1 MLKLGDYHEKKSN
14 YILLAI
20 ITITM
25 VVFNFAFNIFNDA
38 FNERAETINL
48 SKTSKILEL
57 KFNEEKNFLD
67 LSNILRDLQKENIK
81 ISFPRSTEIFPPQIK
96 DGLNKP
102 MTPHVYVTNDAS
114 LFNYKIYKGRNITQ
128 EDILNKEKVV
138 LVSILHKD
146 LIYKKDEVDFIDID
160 GESYEVI

>member
-67 LSNILRDLQKENIK
+67 LSNILRDLQKV
-81 ISFPRSTEIFPPQIK
+81 EILLRK
-96 DGLNKP
+96 
-102 MTPHVYVTNDAS
+102 TY
-114 LFNYKIYKGRNITQ
+114 
-128 EDILNKEKVV
+128 
-138 LVSILHKD
+138 
-146 LIYKKDEVDFIDID
+146 
-160 GESYEVI
+160 